1 MERRS
6 GISIIKEQD
15 QEKQKLRLASQ
26 LSRRSAAILE
36 LAKISQPEDLI
47 TSIFLREVFIFSNYD
62 GSFSAHRIATIGPV
76 TQ

>member
-36 LAKISQPEDLI
+36 LAKISQPKISLLPFSFAKFSFFLI
-47 TSIFLREVFIFSNYD
+47 MMDHFQLIELLRL
-62 GSFSAHRIATIGPV
+62 A
-76 TQ
+76 Q